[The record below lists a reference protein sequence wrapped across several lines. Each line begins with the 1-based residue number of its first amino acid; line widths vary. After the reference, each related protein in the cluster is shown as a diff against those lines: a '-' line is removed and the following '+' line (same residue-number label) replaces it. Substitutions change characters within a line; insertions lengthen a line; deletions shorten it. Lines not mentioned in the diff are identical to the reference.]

1 LAFSAAIVRLNFEN
15 PAKPRLKIIW
25 ASPVGELYE
34 DVEPDGGFVRAA
46 AFDQLLALYREA
58 LRDIEQSDPRFD
70 TSR

>member
-1 LAFSAAIVRLNFEN
+1 MFDHEKVERANPAGIAGMKAAINGRWV
-15 PAKPRLKIIW
+15 PA
-25 ASPVGELYE
+25 S
-34 DVEPDGGFVRAA
+34 